1 MGKRGF
7 TLSHRE
13 LDRVGIIQAVA
24 ARDLTQRRAALRLDL
39 SVRQVK
45 RLVRRY
51 REQGARGLAC
61 GHHGRPANNAI
72 AEGTRQWAL
81 ALIREH
87 YVDFG
92 PTFAHEKLVEDHAAL
107 FSVETL
113 RQWMMAEGLWQPR
126 AARAA
131 RVHPSRP
138 RRAAV
143 GELVQIDGSP
153 HDWFEGRGPRCT
165 LIVFIDDAS
174 GALMALRFAPTE
186 TTEAYMATLR
196 DYLDRHG
203 RPVALYS
210 DKHSIFRVNAADCEG
225 ERTQFTRALETLDI
239 APIHANTPQAKGR
252 VERSNQ
258 TLQDRL
264 VKEMRLAGISDI
276 DAANAFLEGFMTS
289 HNARFARAP
298 QAQEQAHR
306 RVLHDATELDCIL
319 SRQHIRRLSKN
330 LSCQLH
336 GREFQITGQGNGYR
350 LRGATVTLCEHFDES
365 VTVLRDGQVLTHRVL
380 EQGQPPI
387 PLDDEKTIAERVD
400 QAKIRQQP
408 RRHHKPRPDH
418 PWRKRFNAT
427 PTST

>member
-1 MGKRGF
+1 
-7 TLSHRE
+7 LSHRE

-24 ARDLTQRRAALRLDL
+24 AGDLSQRRAALRLEL
-39 SVRQVK
+39 SVRHIK
-45 RLVRRY
+45 RLVGRY
-51 REQGARGLAC
+51 RKQGARGLAS
-61 GHHGRPANNAI
+61 GHRGRPANNAI

-81 ALIREH
+81 ALIRGH
-87 YVDFG
+87 YADFG
-92 PTFAHEKLVEDHAAL
+92 PTFAHEKLVADHGAL

-126 AARAA
+126 AARGA
-131 RVHPSRP
+131 RIHPSRP

-174 GALMALRFAPTE
+174 GALMALRFASTE

-196 DYLDRHG
+196 DYLESHG

-210 DKHSIFRVNAADCEG
+210 DKHSIFRVNAAGCEG

-252 VERSNQ
+252 VERANQ

-276 DAANAFLEGFMTS
+276 DAANAFLGAFMAS
-289 HNARFARAP
+289 HNARFARGPRAD
-298 QAQEQAHR
+298 EQAHR
-306 RVLHDATELDCIL
+306 PVLHDATELDRIL
-319 SRQHIRRLSKN
+319 CRQHTRRLSKN
-330 LSCQLH
+330 LTCQLH
-336 GREFQITGQGNGYR
+336 GREYQITGHGHGYR
-350 LRGATVTLCEHFDES
+350 LRGARVTLCEHFDGGM
-365 VTVLRDGQVLTHRVL
+365 TVLRDGQALTHRVL
-380 EQGQPPI
+380 DRGQPPI
-387 PLDDEKTIAERVD
+387 PLDDEKSISERVD
-400 QAKIRQQP
+400 HAHKRQQP
-408 RRHHKPRPDH
+408 RRHHKPAPDH
-418 PWRKRFNAT
+418 PWRKCFAAT